1 MATKAKTKATK
12 TAKKVETKTFNA
24 VETLRK
30 GALAYVGLHGMA
42 FERAQA
48 RYNQLRETTDGLF
61 DTLVE
66 RGEKI
71 EAQANDAFKG
81 TRETVAKRY
90 AEGSEKVRAVLP
102 TAAKSRVAELEDEIA
117 SLNKKIVSMS
127 KKARPS
133 KAAAKAKMKTTKT
146 AKKAA

>member
-1 MATKAKTKATK
+1 MATKAKAKAKK
-12 TAKKVETKTFNA
+12 TAKKVDTKSFNA
-24 VETLRK
+24 VDALRK
-30 GALAYVGLHGMA
+30 GTLAYVGLYGMA
-42 FERAQA
+42 YERAQT
-48 RYNQLRETTDGLF
+48 RFTQLRETTDGLF

-90 AEGSEKVRAVLP
+90 AEGSEKVRSVLP
-102 TAAKSRVAELEDEIA
+102 TAAKSRVAELEGEIA

-146 AKKAA
+146 AKAA